1 MCFRS
6 PFPYIQFSVSVH
18 LCPLNRFAQAQ
29 FSLKSGKQ
37 DRDNERCGMTEEVI
51 EMKVILY
58 MNVSY
63 QRLLSYQQNMAP
75 NNQD

>member
-18 LCPLNRFAQAQ
+18 LNRFTQAQ
-29 FSLKSGKQ
+29 FGLKSGKQ
-37 DRDNERCGMTEEVI
+37 DRDNERRGKTEEVI

-63 QRLLSYQQNMAP
+63 QRLLSYQQNMAH